1 MRAVAFSRYGGPEVL
16 GFVERPRPVCGP
28 GAIVVE
34 VHAASVNPV
43 DGKIRSGMLAPLPNE
58 FPAIT
63 GRDGAGIVKE
73 TGEGVPAEILGQ
85 RVCFLA
91 PRGTGT
97 WAEEM
102 ALPAGVAAPI
112 PEGMSFAEAASL
124 PLAGTSAWIGLVET
138 AALSSG
144 ERVLIHAAAG
154 GVGSVAVQLA
164 RSLGAT
170 VIGTCSARNVDYV
183 RSLGAAQAIAYDE
196 VAFEKEV
203 DEIDV
208 VFDPIGG
215 DVHARSYGVLKP
227 KGRLVCLNAR
237 PILDR
242 SAEFEVDLKMA
253 QVLPSAA
260 ALSKILALVERGDIR
275 PTIQQVLPFED
286 FAEAQR
292 LSDLGHI
299 RGKVVLAIR

>member
-1 MRAVAFSRYGGPEVL
+1 M
-16 GFVERPRPVCGP
+16 
-28 GAIVVE
+28 
-34 VHAASVNPV
+34 
-43 DGKIRSGMLAPLPNE
+43 
-58 FPAIT
+58 
-63 GRDGAGIVKE
+63 
-73 TGEGVPAEILGQ
+73 PAEILGQ

-144 ERVLIHAAAG
+144 ERVLIHAAAR

-170 VIGTCSARNVDYV
+170 VIGTCSAHNVDYV

-203 DEIDV
+203 DEVDV

-215 DVHARSYGVLKP
+215 DVHARS
-227 KGRLVCLNAR
+227 
-237 PILDR
+237 
-242 SAEFEVDLKMA
+242 
-253 QVLPSAA
+253 
-260 ALSKILALVERGDIR
+260 
-275 PTIQQVLPFED
+275 
-286 FAEAQR
+286 
-292 LSDLGHI
+292 
-299 RGKVVLAIR
+299 